1 MIWPGTPGRDRF
13 IAAARNQGMGQASR
27 VVTAAFAV
35 GALVLTSCSEET
47 ATDEM
52 APDQATNGEIS
63 RSGVSVEL
71 PDGWSEVEMPSAM
84 GRPGPLFTVASAP
97 VEVNRRPRVCHS
109 PDRVLERLPADG
121 AVVRVYDWAP
131 KGLPARPA
139 TIKLDRVSYG
149 SYECS
154 GRSHSLA
161 FHENGRG
168 IDINVWFVQGQA
180 DPTVRHQAVELLNS
194 LEVRDFPS
202 RECHRDLGVAGD
214 RGFRGAD
221 GLSCGEAALLWN
233 EWIVPPEKLM
243 PCPNA
248 GATHDLRV
256 TDGITCGIAERFIL
270 GGTRGFAPHPG
281 GWIERKE
288 R

>member
-1 MIWPGTPGRDRF
+1 TDVR
-13 IAAARNQGMGQASR
+13 
-27 VVTAAFAV
+27 AFATPRTASSS
-35 GALVLTSCSEET
+35 GSRLTAL
-47 ATDEM
+47 
-52 APDQATNGEIS
+52 
-63 RSGVSVEL
+63 
-71 PDGWSEVEMPSAM
+71 
-84 GRPGPLFTVASAP
+84 F
-97 VEVNRRPRVCHS
+97 
-109 PDRVLERLPADG
+109 
-121 AVVRVYDWAP
+121 VRVYDWAP

-180 DPTVRHQAVELLNS
+180 DPAVRHQAVELLNS
-194 LEVRDFPS
+194 LEVREFPS
-202 RECHRDLGVAGD
+202 RECHRDLGVTGD
-214 RGFRGAD
+214 HGFRGAD

-233 EWIVPPEKLM
+233 EWIVPPEKLT
-243 PCPNA
+243 PCPKA

-288 R
+288 RFTCRIREFESSPGLHVDCLDTDRGPSGPRFTFRFF